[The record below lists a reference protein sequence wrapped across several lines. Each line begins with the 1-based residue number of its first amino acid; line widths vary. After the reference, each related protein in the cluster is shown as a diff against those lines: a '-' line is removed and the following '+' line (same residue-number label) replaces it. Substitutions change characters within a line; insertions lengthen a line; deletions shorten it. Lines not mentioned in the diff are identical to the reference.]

1 MRDSLEERI
10 SKNMERTFEYIGFRG
25 RICDIVKIG
34 IDWFDYRDNE
44 INLPKVGA
52 FCRKCSKETAK
63 PMMPIYMN
71 GKPAYVLHCN
81 KCGSEYP
88 MYKSMFVQRYV
99 GYDLACGGHVNPTH
113 GTKSIVASMDRK
125 AKDHYNNREKCVEAR
140 MCEMM
145 NCSPEEYR
153 ERKKKWTE
161 ENKKLER
168 KFEREQAARHAEY
181 EDEKRKEESIK
192 RRELIDKG
200 IIKYIKNVGL
210 VNTETGEVVKL

>member
-10 SKNMERTFEYIGFRG
+10 SKNMERTFEYIGVRG

-52 FCRKCSKETAK
+52 FCRKCAKEIAK

-71 GKPAYVLHCN
+71 GKPAYALHCN

-88 MYKSMFVQRYV
+88 MYKSMFIQRYV
-99 GYDLACGGHVNPTH
+99 GYDTVASGHVNPTH
-113 GTKSIVASMDRK
+113 GIKSVFASMDRK
-125 AKDHYNNREKCVEAR
+125 AKDHYNNREKRVEAR

-161 ENKKLER
+161 ENKKLGR

-181 EDEKRKEESIK
+181 EDEKRKEESNK
-192 RRELIDKG
+192 RKELIDKG
-200 IIKYIKNVGL
+200 IIKYVKNVGL